1 MCINLANLSKKEI
14 DLTSSEKHILLILCL
29 HADPKTHLCW
39 PSLSSIIQDSGYSET
54 HVGRIMK
61 SLRDKNKIISTNK
74 LTGKTKRT
82 KIYKVNLNTPTQ
94 GGINKLNTPI
104 CDANTPMEGGIK
116 YPHTVDM
123 ERKVFKEK
131 GKKDFALKNPLKA
144 VLDHLKK

>member
-14 DLTSSEKHILLILCL
+14 DLTPSEKHILLILCL
-29 HADPKTHLCW
+29 HADPKTYLCW
-39 PSLSSIIQDSGYSET
+39 PSLASIIQDSGYSEN

-82 KIYKVNLNTPTQ
+82 KIYKVNLNTPIQ
-94 GGINKLNTPI
+94 VDISKLNTHMGEV
-104 CDANTPMEGGIK
+104 NTPMEGVTK
-116 YPHTVDM
+116 YPHTRDM

-131 GKKDFALKNPLKA
+131 ERKEFSIKNPLKE
-144 VLDHLKK
+144 VLEKLKK